1 MSHSL
6 NVVIP
11 KDGVFVKIYGPKKP
25 LFKYYSRCFLD
36 SIGLP
41 QPIEYQNESKR
52 LKFECKTLELWKSHH
67 FNVPSV
73 AKVEH
78 LEVHL
83 SIIKGR
89 TLYDIFSESVNLDIV
104 AQVFHD
110 MNDRHQLALKI
121 NQPILCHVDA
131 NLKNIM
137 YSDNKIYHIDF
148 EMGREY
154 EVTDMWAQREVTKL
168 LISLSKVTNSMQS
181 ILALFFNIYTHTE
194 IIEQFT
200 GSKLGNIS
208 QKLIAGKL
216 NKGGYTLINLAVE
229 MKKLFSR

>member
-1 MSHSL
+1 
-6 NVVIP
+6 
-11 KDGVFVKIYGPKKP
+11 
-25 LFKYYSRCFLD
+25 
-36 SIGLP
+36 
-41 QPIEYQNESKR
+41 
-52 LKFECKTLELWKSHH
+52 
-67 FNVPSV
+67 
-73 AKVEH
+73 
-78 LEVHL
+78 
-83 SIIKGR
+83 
-89 TLYDIFSESVNLDIV
+89 
-104 AQVFHD
+104 
-110 MNDRHQLALKI
+110 
-121 NQPILCHVDA
+121 
-131 NLKNIM
+131 M